1 MRRHDEHGAALIIV
15 TIALVLISVIAALVI
30 DLGNVR
36 QQKQQAQNVADA
48 AALSASLNYSDTSTG
63 SQSVWAQGFNSA
75 FKTLNL
81 TPPGSGWGACPAQI
95 TAGGGSGVKCY
106 AATVSGRTVYVAT
119 PWNGNTNWVHVATC
133 WSAPAYFGKVIG
145 LHDYS
150 LCAKATAQYSG
161 PSGGGGGGPPQSG
174 CSSNDLSI
182 TGPTPVGLYN
192 PNPTTAQSQL
202 LTGTQLS
209 KGTVLSARYSDAN
222 GVALDPSTVV
232 FLAPGAG
239 GVTVQVTPTIT
250 GSGASGSTYI
260 SYTLPATLASVTA
273 SLFVVNAQ
281 GTNCGQVVWSSCDFN
296 EEDFFTSTGKT
307 GGTPTVIPEPGY
319 TVSSSATLGATYY
332 DETQMNP
339 AAATLFLN
347 QGRVPINFSPAVPC
361 DSYVS
366 GCPTDIGVP
375 SPAVSVIDGTSQSV
389 NNNPKNVT
397 PICKDGYAN
406 KGGGIVNIQLCDYMG
421 DPIAGRTV
429 QLLSK
434 GDGPVTPSPN
444 TAVTGPDG
452 VAAFTFS
459 SGATTTFTARDV
471 TDNITFTQT
480 ISVTTNGTKA
490 LVSPS
495 FQLAGAQTDA
505 SGGTWGTNPGGK
517 GDTKFAVGMTYPLS
531 GTTSLAVGWNS
542 AFIYTMDTDQNKAGG
557 DCAWAVWSFTSTSG
571 TGRATSLPTLVQ

>member
-15 TIALVLISVIAALVI
+15 TIALVLIAVIAALVI

-81 TPPGSGWGACPAQI
+81 TPPTSGWGACPAQI

-106 AATVSGRTVYVAT
+106 AATVGGKTVYVAT
-119 PWNGNTNWVHVATC
+119 PWNGNANWVHVATC

-174 CSSNDLSI
+174 CSSNDLAI
-182 TGPTPVGLYN
+182 TGPTPVGLYS
-192 PNPTTAQSQL
+192 PDPTTAQSQL
-202 LTGTQLS
+202 LVGPAQLA

-232 FLAPGAG
+232 FLAPNAN
-239 GVTVQVTPTIT
+239 GVTVQVTPTIS
-250 GSGASGSTYI
+250 GSGASGSTTI

-281 GTNCGQVVWSSCDFN
+281 GTNCGQVVWSSCDFG
-296 EEDFFTSTGKT
+296 EEDFFTSTGKI
-307 GGTPTVIPEPGY
+307 GGTTTVTPAPGA
-319 TVSSSATLGATYY
+319 TVSSSATLGATYN

-339 AAATLFLN
+339 AIATMFLN
-347 QGRVPINFSPAVPC
+347 QGRVPINFSPTLPC
-361 DSYVS
+361 DTYVS
-366 GCPTDIGVP
+366 GTCPTDIATV
-375 SPAVSVIDGTSQSV
+375 STAVSVVDGTSQTKPGG
-389 NNNPKNVT
+389 NANG
-397 PICKDGYAN
+397 ICSDGYAN
-406 KGGGIVNIQLCDYMG
+406 KAGGTVNVQLCDYMG
-421 DPIAGRTV
+421 DPVPGKTV
-429 QLLSK
+429 QLNRTS
-434 GDGPVTPSPN
+434 GTETVVPA
-444 TAVTGPDG
+444 TAVTGADG
-452 VAAFTFS
+452 VASFTFS
-459 SGATTTFTARDV
+459 GNSNSGFQAFDATDGV
-471 TDNITFTQT
+471 TLSQT
-480 ISVTTNGTKA
+480 IAVSNNGKNA
-490 LVSPS
+490 AVSQS
-495 FQLAGAQTDA
+495 FQLNSPVTWPA
-505 SGGTWGTNPGGK
+505 SKVGK
-517 GDTKFAVGMTYPLS
+517 GDTSYQVGMSYPLA
-531 GTTSLAVGWNS
+531 GTTTLAVGWNS